1 MGIYV
6 AVDVLI
12 PAFNAE
18 RTIVASIKSIM
29 NQTFSDLNIIVVNDG
44 STDSTG
50 EKLSA
55 LAKEDSR
62 IKIIRTENNGIVS
75 ALNTGLDA
83 CTASIVARHDA
94 DDIAFPDRLQAQIGY
109 LFANP
114 ACVAVGANVWHID
127 GDGKRLGSTSG
138 FRGDVDYSST
148 SVPSKEPYLLHPFVC
163 VRRDAL
169 SSVGGYRYVFHS
181 EDTDLYWRLLRVG
194 KLHNLE
200 TKLGEYRIHE
210 NSISSASIQNGR
222 IAATYSQL
230 AAISRE
236 RQLQHLSDLTFTRED
251 LPKLTVMSSLNE
263 VVDFASRNLTSKERD
278 WLLVASAAKLIEIAS
293 YRRYVLSA
301 SDCKFIKDAL
311 RKKAGLISASD
322 MRRAQRYEADLIV
335 RYVRER
341 NFAQVWALRPSLFVF
356 GIIAKRSLSGLRAG
370 RLVGQTA

>member
-1 MGIYV
+1 M
-6 AVDVLI
+6 
-12 PAFNAE
+12 
-18 RTIVASIKSIM
+18 S
-29 NQTFSDLNIIVVNDG
+29 QTFRELNIIVVDDG

-55 LAKEDSR
+55 LAREDPR
-62 IKIIRTENNGIVS
+62 IKVIRTDNNGIVS

-94 DDIAFPDRLQAQIGY
+94 DDIAFPDRLRAQIDY
-109 LFANP
+109 LSANP

-127 GDGKRLGSTSG
+127 GEGKRLGSSSG
-138 FRGDVDYSST
+138 FGGDVDYSAT

-230 AAISRE
+230 AALSHQ
-236 RQLQHLSDLTFTRED
+236 RQRQNLSDLPFARED
-251 LPKLTVMSSLNE
+251 LSKLKAMSSLNE
-263 VVDFASRNLTSKERD
+263 IVAFAGRYLTSKERE

-301 SDCKFIKDAL
+301 SDCKFIKEAL
-311 RKKAGLISASD
+311 RRNASLINASD

-341 NFAQVWALRPSLFVF
+341 NFAQVWALRPSLLVF
-356 GIIAKRSLSGLRAG
+356 GIIGKRSLSGVR
-370 RLVGQTA
+370 